1 MRAGDGYTVIIE
13 GYVQKRGSIMINF
26 INTFLSYIVLAVIIV
41 AVAGVAMAIGLTLAK
56 KKNAKKAED

>member
-1 MRAGDGYTVIIE
+1 MQAGDGYTVLIE

-41 AVAGVAMAIGLTLAK
+41 AVAGAAMAIGLTLAK
-56 KKNAKKAED
+56 QKNAKKAED